1 MNLLVALLT
10 IVSAI
15 DDGEKIPRDVKA
27 PLVDAADKVQL
38 FGMRDEVVAFQIA
51 IEGPAEGVTV
61 DVDGL
66 PPTVEMERFVEHF
79 FEVKRSS
86 TAGHDYSLGWA
97 AGSGPRGKDWTGFY
111 PDALIP
117 VEKAPA
123 WDPWPMKIAA
133 GQRGAVWIDLTIPPE
148 IDTGT
153 YHGKVTVRAGD
164 KTLATLPLDLEVL
177 PATLPQRA
185 AKTLIFYDPGSLR
198 KRIGNFDDTELQ
210 TLTLLRKHQLTPL
223 RSVGSVEDVHD
234 LDDDVVVLGTYG
246 TFGDATPE
254 QVGKVE
260 QIADAL
266 AEQGVFDRAEV
277 ILYAED
283 ENCRSPR
290 GAGWKNALAASKNA
304 NAKRVKV
311 AWTCS
316 EDPAKQPVDVPI
328 VAAQDWRPPSKAW
341 IYNGQRPAT
350 GTMLTDTEA
359 VSMRTYGWIAAM
371 AQIPRWFIW
380 ESTFWYDQNN
390 GGRGPYDP
398 FVSAETFHN
407 KDGEA
412 SMGDGVLLY
421 PGRQIDK
428 FVEHSIG
435 IDGVVPSIR
444 LKNLRRGVQDAGYF
458 ELASE
463 SNRAGAD
470 KVARGLLPKILA
482 EVRDGNMPSWPE
494 RGKPFREA
502 RLELGRLVGTGHDP
516 GPRSVAGAGGPRQ
529 HGPRIRLRYIAA
541 LFILIVGVI
550 GYVRRRR
557 QLLKRRGL

>member
-1 MNLLVALLT
+1 LNLLVALLA

-15 DDGEKIPRDVKA
+15 DDGEKIPRDARA
-27 PLVDAADKVQL
+27 PIPDAADKVEL
-38 FGMRDEVVAFQIA
+38 FGMRDEVVAFQVA
-51 IEGPAEGVTV
+51 IEGPAERVTV
-61 DVDGL
+61 EVDGL
-66 PPTVEMERFVEHF
+66 PPEVLTERFVEHF

-97 AGSGPRGKDWTGFY
+97 SGSGPRGKDYTGWL

-117 VEKAPA
+117 VELAPA
-123 WDPWPMKIAA
+123 WEPWPMKIAA
-133 GQRGAVWIDLTIPPE
+133 GQRGAVWIDVTIPPE
-148 IDTGT
+148 IDTAT

-177 PATLPQRA
+177 PATLPERPV
-185 AKTLIFYDPGSLR
+185 KTLVFYDPGALR
-198 KRIGNFDDTELQ
+198 KRVGNLEATELQ
-210 TLTLLRKHQLTPL
+210 TQMLLRSHKLTPL
-223 RSVGSVEDVHD
+223 RSVGSLEDVHD
-234 LDDDVVVLGTYG
+234 LSDDVVVLGTYG
-246 TFGDATPE
+246 TLGDPTPDK
-254 QVGKVE
+254 VALVE

-266 AEQGVFDRAEV
+266 DAQAVFDHAEV

-283 ENCRSPR
+283 ENCKSPR
-290 GAGWKNALAASKNA
+290 GAGWKSALAASKNA
-304 NAKRVKV
+304 NARRVKV

-316 EDPAKQPVDVPI
+316 EDPAKQPVDLPI
-328 VAAQDWRPPSKAW
+328 VAAGDWRPPSKAW

-380 ESTFWYDQNN
+380 ESTFWYDGNN
-390 GGRGPYDP
+390 GGKGPYDP

-421 PGRQIDK
+421 PGRQIDR
-428 FVEHSIG
+428 FPEHSIG
-435 IDGVVPSIR
+435 LDGVVPSIR
-444 LKNLRRGVQDAGYF
+444 LKNLRRGVEDAGYF

-463 SNRAGAD
+463 ANRAGAE

-482 EVRDGNMPSWPE
+482 EARDGDRPSWPE
-494 RGKPFREA
+494 RGRPFREA
-502 RLELGRLVGTGHDP
+502 RLALGRLIGTGHDP
-516 GPRSVAGAGGPRQ
+516 GKRSLAGGGDPRQ
-529 HGPRIRLRYIAA
+529 HGPKIRLRYVAA
-541 LFILIVGVI
+541 VIILLVGGI
-550 GYVRRRR
+550 GYARRRR
-557 QLLKRRGL
+557 QQRR